1 MDGVPEANELNPGGY
16 VPLNAD
22 NDNRSQVTLRLA
34 QTQDRAVRVVR
45 LLPPVGRD
53 AAPLQTQVERASS

>member
-1 MDGVPEANELNPGGY
+1 MSFRVDEQGVEIM
-16 VPLNAD
+16 
-22 NDNRSQVTLRLA
+22 

-53 AAPLQTQVERASS
+53 AAPLQTPVERASS